1 MVGALGVAVALGA
14 CAKGAPERG
23 SKEWRRQLERGDV
36 IIDARDIPST
46 GLKLATVTTLVDAP
60 PELVW
65 EVFQDAGEFRRF
77 LYRVK
82 DSAELERRGDNRYF
96 KISIEPDAL
105 ARMVTG
111 DITFTAEISETVD
124 LQAGVWRGDFTG
136 VEGNV
141 DRVYGAWR
149 LESYGEQRTL
159 VQFSTFIDLGYPG
172 TIDLT
177 VNSYTANLLD
187 HWAQD
192 LRDYVRDRG
201 VRMDLERRAAAR
213 AAGKYD
219 QPVSAPMVEGLDDL
233 MR

>member
-1 MVGALGVAVALGA
+1 MASTLCAALFLGA
-14 CAKGAPERG
+14 CAKGAPEAG
-23 SKEWRRQLERGDV
+23 SADWNRRLERGDV

-46 GLKLATVTTLVDAP
+46 GLKLATVTAVVDAP
-60 PELVW
+60 PPVVW

-77 LYRVK
+77 LYQVK
-82 DSAELERRGDNRYF
+82 DSAELERRDGNRYF
-96 KISIEPDAL
+96 RISIEPDAL

-111 DITFTAEISETVD
+111 DITFTAEISEVVD
-124 LQAGVWRGDFTG
+124 TQAGVWRGDFTG
-136 VEGNV
+136 IEGNV
-141 DRVYGAWR
+141 ERVYGAWR
-149 LESYGEQRTL
+149 LETYSNNRTL

-177 VNSYTANLLD
+177 VNSYTANLLG
-187 HWAQD
+187 HWADD

-201 VRMDLERRAAAR
+201 VRMDLEQRAAAR

-219 QPVSAPMVEGLDDL
+219 QPVTPMVEGLDDL